1 MQSPFEDTGEDNA
14 LQEVEFTLNVFCSQD
29 DTLNVTSN
37 DLELDRNNPDI
48 APIGDTLLQGTPD
61 TMGFDK

>member
-48 APIGDTLLQGTPD
+48 APIGDIL
-61 TMGFDK
+61 